1 MRPEASAQGREAVRF
16 TAVACCQFLSA
27 GGTKPVRMTYAYNLW
42 LFAILVFGIIIVP
55 GMDMFFVI
63 ANALTGGRARGMMA
77 TAGVM
82 TGGVFHTVFAALFVG
97 AMTAFPDFVFTV
109 ILLAGAAYMAW
120 IGWTLVRSSITVDKL
135 GSDGAASTSRAF
147 MQGFITCV
155 LNPKAY
161 MFTLAVYPSFM
172 LPKWGPVWSQAVAM
186 GAITVAAQA
195 IIYGGLG
202 LAAAKSRDFL
212 VGSPGVTIWIGRLAG
227 ALFLVVAIW
236 TVWSTV
242 A

>member
-1 MRPEASAQGREAVRF
+1 
-16 TAVACCQFLSA
+16 
-27 GGTKPVRMTYAYNLW
+27 MTYAHNLW
-42 LFAILVFGIIIVP
+42 LFAVLVFGIIIVP

-82 TGGVFHTVFAALFVG
+82 TGGVFHTVFAAAFVG
-97 AMTAFPDFVFTV
+97 AMTALPGVVFTA
-109 ILLAGAAYMAW
+109 ILLAGAAYMVW
-120 IGWTLVRSSITVDKL
+120 VGWTLVKSSITVDRL
-135 GSDGAASTSRAF
+135 GSDGAASMRQAF

-172 LPKWGPVWSQAVAM
+172 LPKWGPVWGQAMAM
-186 GAITVAAQA
+186 GVITVATQA

-212 VGSPGVTIWIGRLAG
+212 VGSPYVTIWIGRVAG
-227 ALFLVVAIW
+227 ALFLVVAAW
-236 TVWSTV
+236 TVWTV
-242 A
+242 YALG

>member
-1 MRPEASAQGREAVRF
+1 
-16 TAVACCQFLSA
+16 
-27 GGTKPVRMTYAYNLW
+27 MTYAQNLW
-42 LFAILVFGIIIVP
+42 LFTVLVFGIIIVP

-63 ANALTGGRARGMMA
+63 ANALTGGRARGLMA

-82 TGGVFHTVFAALFVG
+82 TGGVFHTVFAAIFVG
-97 AMTAFPDFVFTV
+97 AVTVLPSYVFTA

-120 IGWTLVRSSITVDKL
+120 IGWTLVRSSITVSNL
-135 GSDGAASTSRAF
+135 GNNSAASMHQAF

-172 LPKWGPVWSQAVAM
+172 LPKWGLVWGQALVMGMITVTAQAV
-186 GAITVAAQA
+186 
-195 IIYGGLG
+195 IYGGLG

-212 VGSPGVTIWIGRLAG
+212 MGSPRVTIWIGRVAG
-227 ALFLVVAIW
+227 ALFLVVAMW
-236 TVWSTV
+236 TVLRV
-242 A
+242 VVE